1 MSTESAWIVSKRA
14 SGVEGSASHD
24 NFDVAAALVGH
35 WNASRG
41 EGGRGGGSTFDLV
54 NGPAINVASLAPLS
68 PCHFLQIKYKPLSH
82 PSSCFSHLLMCKYYS
97 MYSVYLQDEDRP
109 TARVFHLL
117 APTTTTDIRT
127 PEEDTTYL
135 LENGL
140 KPVVSTKVILIVLVL
155 RPLFIT

>member
-1 MSTESAWIVSKRA
+1 
-14 SGVEGSASHD
+14 
-24 NFDVAAALVGH
+24 
-35 WNASRG
+35 
-41 EGGRGGGSTFDLV
+41 
-54 NGPAINVASLAPLS
+54 
-68 PCHFLQIKYKPLSH
+68 
-82 PSSCFSHLLMCKYYS
+82 MCKYYS